1 MRAGRRGPS
10 GHEAP
15 FLEADEP
22 LPADDHVVQQFDVQ
36 QLARLDQLA
45 GEGRVLGARGRV
57 AGLGWLWLTMML
69 GTASMTAGRKTSAFR
84 TMAEDTL
91 PW

>member
-22 LPADDHVVQQFDVQ
+22 LAADDHVVQQLDVQ
-36 QLARLDQLA
+36 QLARLTSS
-45 GEGRVLGARGRV
+45 RVRAASSGLGVGSW
-57 AGLGWLWLTMML
+57 LGWLWLTMML

-84 TMAEDTL
+84 TMAEETL